1 MKTIFTSVL
10 TFLLCLS
17 AFSQM
22 SSNFFSIDVKGIKQ
36 QIGLNKSKE
45 IVISLPMPDG
55 SYHTFRA
62 TPNQVLSPSLQ
73 AQYPDLHSFDM
84 VDEFSSV
91 ITGKLTLGD
100 NTVYAILETPR
111 GMITIA
117 PAAQEKGL
125 YKSYFG
131 NNDPEVQE
139 EEKQPIECG
148 QQAEAPNHE
157 NKGIGMNLQKSGGGF
172 SRGATIRTYRAA
184 IVTTNEFFA
193 ANGATQMS
201 AMTVITNT
209 INGWNIIYEK
219 DLAVTFTIVLTKIYG
234 DAVTDPDPFTPDT
247 QMGASS
253 RTVQAQNGLNANF
266 NINDYDI
273 GHVFHKHTNGDGWS
287 GGGVAQLQ
295 SVCTSGKGGAWSGS
309 FNNTSNGWI
318 RLSAHEVGHQFG
330 ARHTF
335 NGIGN
340 SCDNNNIDKRNSYE
354 IGSGTTIMSYQGIC
368 QANNNIPISGVADNY
383 FHATSI
389 NEMVAFI
396 STGSGMNCGT
406 NAGANNIPVINTN
419 PCNAGTV
426 TIPKSTPFE
435 LTGSATDAD
444 NDVLTYC
451 WEQFNEDDE
460 VYGANSTTTQGKI
473 GAAAGADAGAPLF
486 RSFPPSNTATRIF
499 PIIGNII
506 NNIASDF
513 EVLPTVARNMKFALT
528 VRDGKGGV
536 VCASRDVAVSAN
548 GPFTVTAPAM
558 NASLAADGM
567 TNHTITWSKGG
578 FTGCNN
584 VNIKLSIDGGQTYPI
599 TLATN
604 VPYGANDPQSTTVT
618 LPSTLVGT
626 TNARIKVECADNSCA
641 TFFNIS
647 PSFTITSTCLAG
659 VSNIFPTDLQT
670 FNAGPAN
677 LGWSN
682 TGNRSYSTVVTSVM
696 ASFTDSDLG
705 PQSPVANAQGSS
717 TCQSV
722 SFSNYKHK
730 IYNFKVDKTGD
741 YTFTR
746 SSGFTV
752 ITIFNNFTSY
762 NASNACASGTFLG
775 SSVYFNG
782 MSYTG
787 LSNVSLTLVAGVT
800 YTLLVG
806 RANNSSVD
814 ISFSGPSSVL
824 LEGTDPGASYSYTYV
839 LVSDADGLIKDVNPT
854 ADFGTSGTYTAG
866 TYKVYGISYL
876 TADAANPK
884 VWVGQ
889 SIGAV
894 NSTVCL
900 RQSTNFKP
908 LSFTA
913 TLPVELLAFEARAL
927 ETQNRLTWITASE
940 ENNAGFEV
948 QRSKDAIAWEALDF
962 VKGYGN
968 SLQERNYKYYDIQ
981 PLRGINYYRLKQV
994 DNDGTFEYSN
1004 IVSVTTKAADDF
1016 AFTLYPNPTKE
1027 AFTLE
1032 LTGNDEPF
1040 NLQLIDQLGRVVQEW
1055 NQLEGT
1061 NHTFDTS
1068 LLASGFYTVI
1078 ARNEQHSFVQRL
1090 VKQ

>member
-1 MKTIFTSVL
+1 MKTTFTLALVIL
-10 TFLLCLS
+10 MCLNG
-17 AFSQM
+17 FSQE
-22 SSNFFSIDVKGIKQ
+22 SSSFFSIDVKGIRQ

-62 TPNQVLSPSLQ
+62 TRNQVLSPSLQ
-73 AQYPDLHSFDM
+73 AQYPDLHSFNL
-84 VDEFSSV
+84 VDELSSV

-111 GMITIA
+111 GMITIV
-117 PAAQEKGL
+117 PATQEKEL

-131 NNDPEVQE
+131 NSDPEMQE
-139 EEKQPIECG
+139 EEKQPVECG
-148 QQAEAPNHE
+148 QHEEAPQNE
-157 NKGIGMNLQKSGGGF
+157 KKRIGINLQKSGGGF
-172 SRGATIRTYRAA
+172 SRGATMRTYRAA

-219 DLAVTFTIVLTKIYG
+219 DLAITFKLELTKIYG
-234 DAVTDPDPFTPDT
+234 DAGTDPDPFTPDT
-247 QMGASS
+247 QMGASP
-253 RTVQAQNGLNANF
+253 RTAQAQAGLNANF
-266 NINDYDI
+266 NIDDYDI
-273 GHVFHKHTNGDGWS
+273 GHVFHKTTNGDGWS
-287 GGGVAQLQ
+287 GGGVARLRC
-295 SVCTSGKGGAWSGS
+295 VCTNDKGRAWSGS

-330 ARHTF
+330 ANHTF
-335 NGIGN
+335 NGTGS
-340 SCDNNNIDKRNSYE
+340 SCTNNIEESNSYE

-368 QANNNIPISGVADNY
+368 QADNNIPSSGVADNY
-383 FHATSI
+383 FHSTSI

-396 STGSGMNCGT
+396 TTGNGMNCGT
-406 NAGANNIPVINTN
+406 DAGTNNVPVINTD
-419 PCNAGTV
+419 PCTAGAV

-444 NDVLTYC
+444 NDALTYC

-460 VYGANSTTTQGKI
+460 IYGTDATTTQGKI

-486 RSFPPSNTATRIF
+486 RSFPPTNTPVRTF
-499 PIIGNII
+499 PSINNII
-506 NNIASDF
+506 NNVASSF
-513 EVLPTVARNMKFALT
+513 EVLSTVARNMKFALT

-536 VCASRDVAVSAN
+536 VCASRDVTVSTN

-558 NASLAADGM
+558 NASLAADGT
-567 TNHTITWSKGG
+567 TNHTIIWSKGG

-604 VPYGANDPQSTTVT
+604 IPYGANDPQSTTLT

-647 PSFTITSTCLAG
+647 AAFTITSTCAAG
-659 VSNIFPTDLQT
+659 VNNIFPTDLQT

-682 TGNRSYSTVVTSVM
+682 TGNRSYSTVATSVTAAM
-696 ASFTDSDLG
+696 VAADPSGRSSVATSDGGSVCQNVNFGYKYKTFAFQVDQDGTYTFNLTASNSFTVFSLF
-705 PQSPVANAQGSS
+705 SS
-717 TCQSV
+717 VVT
-722 SFSNYKHK
+722 Y
-730 IYNFKVDKTGD
+730 DG
-741 YTFTR
+741 
-746 SSGFTV
+746 
-752 ITIFNNFTSY
+752 NNP
-762 NASNACASGTFLG
+762 CASGVFLQSNG
-775 SSVYFNG
+775 YPSTTPGFFNAKRG
-782 MSYTG
+782 FSFE
-787 LSNVSLTLVAGVT
+787 LSAGTT
-800 YTLLVG
+800 YTLVVTTG
-806 RANNSSVD
+806 VNNTST
-814 ISFSGPSSVL
+814 ISFSGPGNLL
-824 LEGTDPGASYSYTYV
+824 LEGTVPSASYSYTYV
-839 LVSDADGLIKDVNPT
+839 LVSDADNLIKGVSQT
-854 ADFGTSGTYTAG
+854 ANFGTSVTYTAG

-876 TADAANPK
+876 TRGATPND
-884 VWVGQ
+884 WIGQ

-894 NSTVCL
+894 NGTVCL

-908 LSFTA
+908 LIIEAVIEINDCTNPPPASGTVSSGTYHVINRITTAVRVLPSSKVTFKAGISITLTTGFKAQAGSTFTA
-913 TLPVELLAFEARAL
+913 SIMPCNSSDMEIVETR
-927 ETQNRLTWITASE
+927 TT
-940 ENNAGFEV
+940 
-948 QRSKDAIAWEALDF
+948 
-962 VKGYGN
+962 
-968 SLQERNYKYYDIQ
+968 
-981 PLRGINYYRLKQV
+981 
-994 DNDGTFEYSN
+994 DGAFEYSN
-1004 IVSVTTKAADDF
+1004 TVSVTTKAADDF

-1032 LTGNDEPF
+1032 LTGNEATF

-1068 LLASGFYTVI
+1068 RLASGFYTVI